1 MDKNCDSVVDRHDFR
16 ELYDSL
22 GLVSKEREYQRLL
35 QLLGLQPGANL
46 NYPVLPPRSI
56 QRQDPQAEFQASQ
69 WVNRVLWKCVCEVRQ
84 DSYVNVAEMFLCVF
98 LMLFKQARPTA

>member
-1 MDKNCDSVVDRHDFR
+1 MSSSSSLSNQDILSAFRVMDKNCDSVVDRHDFR

-46 NYPVLPPRSI
+46 NYPEFFTLVQSSGKTR
-56 QRQDPQAEFQASQ
+56 RQ
-69 WVNRVLWKCVCEVRQ
+69 N
-84 DSYVNVAEMFLCVF
+84 
-98 LMLFKQARPTA
+98 FKPANG